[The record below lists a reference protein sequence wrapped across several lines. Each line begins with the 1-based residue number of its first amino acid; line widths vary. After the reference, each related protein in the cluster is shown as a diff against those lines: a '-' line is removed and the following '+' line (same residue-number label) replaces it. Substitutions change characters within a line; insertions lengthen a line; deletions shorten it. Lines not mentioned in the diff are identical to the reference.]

1 MATEESPEIHRSL
14 ELDHWR
20 FLAIVGMT
28 FKMSVVV
35 TSPKV
40 DSGTYSA
47 SEHWLDLLCSI
58 SSNREPILG
67 YSRLIKIQEI
77 SYPHILE
84 EILKIKRNLG

>member
-14 ELDHWR
+14 ELHHWR

-40 DSGTYSA
+40 DSGASSA
-47 SEHWLDLLCSI
+47 SAHWLGFLCSI
-58 SSNREPILG
+58 QFMDTRIRG
-67 YSRLIKIQEI
+67 
-77 SYPHILE
+77 
-84 EILKIKRNLG
+84 G